1 MSNDEKAIRG
11 VIETWLS
18 ASERGDVETVLGLM
32 SDDVVFLVAGQPP
45 FGKEAFAASFRAM
58 VAKGVRMAA
67 NSDVQELA
75 IAGDWAWCR
84 TELRVTVTPPAGA
97 PMQRAGQTLTI
108 FRRTND
114 TWVIARDANLLTT
127 V

>member
-1 MSNDEKAIRG
+1 MSNDERAIRR

-32 SDDVVFLVAGQPP
+32 ADDVVFLVAGQPP
-45 FGKEAFAASFRAM
+45 FGKAEFAASFRGM
-58 VAKGVRMAA
+58 IAKGVRMAA
-67 NSDVQELA
+67 ESHMQELA

-84 TELRVTVTPPAGA
+84 TELRVTVTPKAGS

-108 FRRTND
+108 LRRTND
-114 TWVIARDANLLTT
+114 TWVIARDANLLSA